1 MFNLFSK
8 LGLPTA
14 ITLLLGSCLGGCA
27 SLRPQNTDTV
37 DDKIKYLGAVVA
49 LSHQH
54 NMPMCMTFAHS
65 GSADLYQK
73 TAIGIDGG
81 FTFTGTLMSQG
92 GELNAT
98 QNVGNLASVASGAD
112 VAVGN

>member
-1 MFNLFSK
+1 MFNLFTK
-8 LGLPTA
+8 LGLPSA
-14 ITLLLGSCLGGCA
+14 ITLLLGSCLSAGCA

-73 TAIGIDGG
+73 TAFGIDGG
-81 FTFTGTLMSQG
+81 FTFTGTLMSTG
-92 GELNAT
+92 GELNETQSLAT
-98 QNVGNLASVASGAD
+98 VASGAS
-112 VAVGN
+112 VADGN